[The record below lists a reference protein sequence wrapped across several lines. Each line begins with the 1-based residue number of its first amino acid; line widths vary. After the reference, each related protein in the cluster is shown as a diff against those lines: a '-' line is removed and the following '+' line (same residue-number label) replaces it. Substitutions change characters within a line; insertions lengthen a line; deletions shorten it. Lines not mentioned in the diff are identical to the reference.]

1 MSLLQRVCKSLGR
14 LGLVV
19 ALPATLFGQA
29 NSGYQTS
36 GFEFAP
42 AGNRPGDQIYP
53 DVALATNGGYVVW
66 QDNLT
71 DGNSGYGISALKLD
85 KSFSPILPIISPVN
99 VSTNGDNENAR
110 VATLNGGGA
119 VFVWQGGPQ
128 GLQHIYAAFLSPSN
142 TFIARDVP
150 VSMATS
156 FYQQNPAVAVLANGN
171 VMFTWASF
179 LQDGDM
185 FGVYGREFSPSGQP
199 LGGEMQINLTTSFN
213 QKSPAVAALNSGGF
227 VVAWVSEQQR
237 FTMAQFIYPTNAQE
251 PERFATNIASS
262 PSVDIFMRLYDANAN
277 PLGGELLVNT
287 ANNPCANPAVA
298 GASDGTF
305 AVAWSQEDIAVPN
318 NDWDIYMRTFS
329 SAGSG
334 GAVQLANSQQYGEQ
348 YVPRIAASGTDY
360 LIVWTSLGQ
369 DGSKEGVF
377 GQFFHGGT
385 PAGSEFQVNTT
396 VLNQQE
402 YPSVA
407 SDGSGRFFAV
417 WSSFTGLDTGMDIYA
432 QRYATYLQPLQPPAA
447 PTVAALESYVLSVT
461 WPPLPGMNLSFWEL
475 YVDGSGTPITLTT
488 NFWQNEGI
496 NDTGNDYE
504 PGSTHT
510 FQLGYLLTDGRQS
523 PLSPV
528 ATGKTWETARHTD
541 MPFDWE
547 TLYYGT
553 NSANWKNSDY
563 VLAPGVTVGMVFA
576 WGANPLDPSTWLTV
590 SLTHESGGYYL
601 NWNTIPGYLYQV
613 QTSTDMSNWSNLG
626 SARFAS
632 GKTDSIFLGLADVG
646 YYRVLRVTY

>member
-1 MSLLQRVCKSLGR
+1 M
-14 LGLVV
+14 
-19 ALPATLFGQA
+19 PATLLGQA

-42 AGNRPGDQIYP
+42 AGNRPGDQVYP

-110 VATLNGGGA
+110 VAMLNGGGA

-150 VSMATS
+150 VSAATN

-185 FGVYGREFSPSGQP
+185 FGVFDASSARPASR
-199 LGGEMQINLTTSFN
+199 LGGEMQINVGTSFN

-227 VVAWVSEQQR
+227 AVAWVSEQQR
-237 FTMAQFIYPTNAQE
+237 FTMAPDHFSHQRAGAGAVFDQHRE
-251 PERFATNIASS
+251 SS

-277 PLGGELLVNT
+277 PLSGELLVNT

-305 AVAWSQEDIAVPN
+305 AVAWSQKDVAVPN

-360 LIVWTSLGQ
+360 LIIWTSLGQ

-407 SDGSGRFFAV
+407 SDGNGRFFTV
-417 WSSFTGLDTGMDIYA
+417 WSSSSSTGWTTGMDIYA
-432 QRYATYLQPLQPPAA
+432 QRYWPRICSRCSPGCADGSRHSTPF
-447 PTVAALESYVLSVT
+447 TLSV
-461 WPPLPGMNLSFWEL
+461 S
-475 YVDGSGTPITLTT
+475 
-488 NFWQNEGI
+488 
-496 NDTGNDYE
+496 
-504 PGSTHT
+504 
-510 FQLGYLLTDGRQS
+510 
-523 PLSPV
+523 
-528 ATGKTWETARHTD
+528 
-541 MPFDWE
+541 
-547 TLYYGT
+547 
-553 NSANWKNSDY
+553 
-563 VLAPGVTVGMVFA
+563 
-576 WGANPLDPSTWLTV
+576 
-590 SLTHESGGYYL
+590 
-601 NWNTIPGYLYQV
+601 
-613 QTSTDMSNWSNLG
+613 LG
-626 SARFAS
+626 SRS
-632 GKTDSIFLGLADVG
+632 WG
-646 YYRVLRVTY
+646 